1 MRSVL
6 SRRTKSLKPAGNHD
20 PLPAHNDF
28 VEPMI
33 VFAFYQAILEY
44 YDIGLDGSLTAFTRE
59 PLVCPLHVVLT
70 HYKGVLKIFL
80 S

>member
-1 MRSVL
+1 
-6 SRRTKSLKPAGNHD
+6 
-20 PLPAHNDF
+20 
-28 VEPMI
+28 MI